1 MCTVLY
7 PNRVLDSP
15 AGRLQW
21 PSVETM
27 TWSGVIGITDWDCS
41 PKSVAAFCRFRRE
54 RLAVKPVW
62 LLFISYLLQSFD
74 CILWTVG
81 IWSPNGH
88 CLSPSNG
95 EMVLRIWLT
104 RFSLSSGWTSLNW
117 LCHSQVSNGEK
128 VGESWPQPGI
138 ISHGHRALTTAVGSW
153 LSSYCKEDH
162 HLQIW
167 GQRPQLESVGLLI
180 LSGGK
185 S

>member
-27 TWSGVIGITDWDCS
+27 TWSGVIGITHWDCS

-74 CILWTVG
+74 CILWAVG

-95 EMVLRIWLT
+95 EVVLRIWLT
-104 RFSLSSGWTSLNW
+104 RFSLSSGWTSRKLTVSLPSQQWWKSGQDSFLVRADLSQASFATNIELSLQQLAVDCQAIVKKITTSKSDVNVPNW
-117 LCHSQVSNGEK
+117 K
-128 VGESWPQPGI
+128 
-138 ISHGHRALTTAVGSW
+138 A
-153 LSSYCKEDH
+153 
-162 HLQIW
+162 
-167 GQRPQLESVGLLI
+167 
-180 LSGGK
+180 
-185 S
+185 